1 MPNAVKIKGVALSDI
16 QDISSTGDAVFALTK
31 NGKIYAWGSNSHG
44 KLGIGIEEY
53 VKGVVFEPTFVL
65 NETGSAPL
73 DNIVAIHSSS
83 GNGYAVK
90 KDGSV
95 VGWGLN
101 TGTLANKSI
110 LTQENDTQVY
120 YKLPVNIYQLKAQV
134 LKLDVSKYTRLY

>member
-1 MPNAVKIKGVALSDI
+1 M
-16 QDISSTGDAVFALTK
+16 
-31 NGKIYAWGSNSHG
+31 
-44 KLGIGIEEY
+44 
-53 VKGVVFEPTFVL
+53 L
-65 NETGSAPL
+65 NETGSAAL

-83 GNGYAVK
+83 HNGYAVK

-101 TGTLANKSI
+101 NDTFTLANKSI